1 MKRTTIV
8 MVLVSLM
15 ALIMVMPVTAN
26 GQQDG
31 MADDSKVMGIS
42 IDNAFPSRIAT
53 VMGIINEA
61 EAMGY
66 SIVKYNAN
74 GDAQKQNADVENL
87 INEGVDA
94 ILVCAVDM
102 DTIEV
107 ALMKANAAGIPVV
120 SYDRDLPES
129 EAISVSVGPD
139 SYSDG
144 LYCGK
149 YFAEALKGKGDVT
162 VLELLGALNDQNGI
176 ERSRGFNDG
185 LKSASNVTIVQAPT
199 GAWQLDIA
207 LKAVQDAYQ
216 ADPEIAGVFAPA
228 CFFVAAIETVLSD
241 LGKLHKVGEEGHVVI
256 AGINGDK
263 GACESVI
270 AGTNDGIVV
279 MGCNE
284 TGVTAAKLA
293 DKLVKGESVK
303 REYVLIPGDFY
314 TTAEEI
320 EANKDNIYGYQDSS
334 L

>member
-1 MKRTTIV
+1 MKKVLTVVVTV
-8 MVLVSLM
+8 ALALMV
-15 ALIMVMPVTAN
+15 AMPVAAN

-31 MADDSKVMGIS
+31 QKVMGIS

-53 VMGIINEA
+53 VMGIISEA
-61 EAMGY
+61 ESMGY
-66 SIVKYNAN
+66 SVVKYNAN

-94 ILVCAVDM
+94 LLVCAVDM

-144 LYCGK
+144 LACGTH
-149 YFAEALKGKGDVT
+149 FAQELKDKGDVT

-185 LKSASNVTIVQAPT
+185 LKSAPNVKIVQAPT

-216 ADPEIAGVFAPA
+216 ADPDIAGVYAPA

-241 LGKLHKVGEEGHVVI
+241 LGKLHKVGEEGHVVV
-256 AGINGDK
+256 AGINGEK
-263 GACESVI
+263 GACDSVI
-270 AGTNDGIVV
+270 AGTCDGVVV
-279 MGCNE
+279 MGCTA
-284 TGVTAAKLA
+284 TGVKSAQLA
-293 DKLVKGESVK
+293 DMLVKGESVK

-314 TTAEEI
+314 TTPEEI
-320 EANKDNIYGYQDSS
+320 KENMDSIWGYMELS
-334 L
+334 LD

>member
-1 MKRTTIV
+1 MKKKTIA
-8 MVLVSLM
+8 LVAAAVM
-15 ALIMVMPVTAN
+15 ALVMIMPVTAN

-31 MADDSKVMGIS
+31 EKVMGIS

-53 VMGIINEA
+53 VMGIISEA

-66 SIVKYNAN
+66 SVVKYNAN

-87 INEGVDA
+87 VNEGVDA
-94 ILVCAVDM
+94 LLVCAVDM

-129 EAISVSVGPD
+129 EAIACSVGPD

-144 LYCGK
+144 LACGK
-149 YFAEALKGKGDVT
+149 QMAAELGDKGNVT

-185 LKSASNVTIVQAPT
+185 LKSASNVKIVQAPT

-216 ADPEIAGVFAPA
+216 ADPDIAGVFAPA
-228 CFFVAAIETVLSD
+228 CFFVAGIETVLSD
-241 LGKLHKVGEEGHVVI
+241 LGKLHTVGEPGHVVVN
-256 AGINGDK
+256 GINGEK
-263 GACESVI
+263 GACDSVI
-270 AGTNDGIVV
+270 AGTCDGVVV
-279 MGCNE
+279 MGCNAG
-284 TGVTAAKLA
+284 GVQAARFA
-293 DKLVKGESVK
+293 DKLVRGEDVK
-303 REYVLIPGDFY
+303 RDYYLVAGDFY
-314 TTAEEI
+314 STPEEI
-320 EANKDNIYGYQDSS
+320 EKNKDSIWGYQELS
-334 L
+334 LK